1 MHGRTDRRRT
11 VEKNADSVLVIER
24 LPLGTLKLDPRNP
37 RHHSD
42 RQIRQIARSI
52 KAFGFNVPILID
64 QNGKVVAGHGRYR
77 AAELLGIKA
86 VPTIRLDHLTE
97 AQAKAFMIADNRLS
111 ETSEW
116 DEQLLAES
124 LRELCDLE
132 LNFSIDATGF
142 EMGEID
148 LKIESLDD
156 DASAPDDGADVVPS
170 PATRPAVSLPGDLW
184 LLNEHR
190 ILCGNALDTRAYEA
204 LMAGKR
210 AAMVFCDPP
219 YNVKIDGHASGLGRT
234 HHPEFVMASGEMSE
248 AEFASFLTLACAR
261 LARNSLDG
269 SIHFI
274 CMDWGHAGELITAG
288 RTAYSELKNICVWV
302 KHNAGMGSFYRSQH
316 ELVFVFK
323 AGRGPHRNNV
333 QLGQFGRH
341 RTNVWSYPGANSF
354 GRATDEGHLLALH
367 PTVKPVRLVA
377 DAILDCSDRRDI
389 VLDSFLGSGTT
400 LIAAE
405 RVGRTC
411 YGMEIDPTYVDT
423 VVRRWQAY
431 AGGEAIHAVTARRFN
446 DSTATMEARHG

>member
-1 MHGRTDRRRT
+1 
-11 VEKNADSVLVIER
+11 VEKNADSVLLIER
-24 LPLGTLKLDPRNP
+24 LPLAALKLDPRNP
-37 RHHSD
+37 RRHSD

-64 QNGKVVAGHGRYR
+64 QNGKVVAGHGRCK
-77 AAELLGIKA
+77 AATLLGMKE
-86 VPTIRLDHLTE
+86 VPIIRLEHLTE

-116 DEQLLAES
+116 DERLLAES

-132 LNFSIDATGF
+132 LNFSVEATGF

-156 DASAPDDGADVVPS
+156 ASAPVEAEDTLPS
-170 PATRPAVSLPGDLW
+170 PATGPPVSRAGDLW

-204 LMAGKR
+204 LMAGRR
-210 AAMVFCDPP
+210 AAMIFCDPP

-234 HHPEFVMASGEMSE
+234 HHPDFMMASGEMSE
-248 AEFASFLTLACAR
+248 AEFASFLTLTCAQ
-261 LARNSLDG
+261 LVRNSVDG

-274 CMDWGHAGELITAG
+274 CMDWGHAGELTTAG

-323 AGRGPHRNNV
+323 AGRGAHRNNV
-333 QLGQFGRH
+333 QLGQFGRQ

-354 GRATDEGHLLALH
+354 GRATDEGHLVALH

-377 DAILDCSDRRDI
+377 DAILDCSVRRDI
-389 VLDSFLGSGTT
+389 VLDPFLGSGTT

-405 RVGRTC
+405 RVRRTC
-411 YGMEIDPTYVDT
+411 YGMEIDPPYVDT

-431 AGGEAIHAVTARRFN
+431 AGGEAIHAVTGRRFN
-446 DSTATMEARHG
+446 DSAATMETRHG